1 MSDDSIEDLFEGLS
15 SRVEMETNF
24 ATISEKDGFFNAF
37 QIVLDLEI
45 AKDTPLPPIHFYPNE
60 DASIVNVKCYF
71 CQKERTFPIGY
82 YINST
87 WSPAEFK
94 NDERGVMVCSPYCPT
109 LLPDEQR
116 HLFAYDNIRYKSIYT
131 SKNTFTGE
139 YNFSETPTHEV
150 DFKQDGTVWNK
161 CYFCKKEE
169 VIAFQEAFYLSWEN
183 LDFPTGET
191 VRVCSQNC
199 IPAEIL

>member
-1 MSDDSIEDLFEGLS
+1 
-15 SRVEMETNF
+15 
-24 ATISEKDGFFNAF
+24 
-37 QIVLDLEI
+37 
-45 AKDTPLPPIHFYPNE
+45 
-60 DASIVNVKCYF
+60 
-71 CQKERTFPIGY
+71 
-82 YINST
+82 
-87 WSPAEFK
+87 
-94 NDERGVMVCSPYCPT
+94 MVCSPYCPT

-139 YNFSETPTHEV
+139 YNFSETPPHEL

>member
-1 MSDDSIEDLFEGLS
+1 LSDESIEELFEGLS
-15 SRVEMETNF
+15 SRVELETNF
-24 ATISEKDGFFNAF
+24 ATISEKDGYFSGF

-45 AKDTPLPPIHFYPNE
+45 SKDTLLPPIHFYPNE

-71 CQKERTFPIGY
+71 CKKERTFPMGY

-139 YNFSETPTHEV
+139 YNFSETPPHEV
-150 DFKQDGTVWNK
+150 DFNQDGTVWNK
-161 CYFCKKEE
+161 CYFCKKRRSYS
-169 VIAFQEAFYLSWEN
+169 FPRGFLSF
-183 LDFPTGET
+183 LGKFGFPHRRDSKSMLAKLYT
-191 VRVCSQNC
+191 S
-199 IPAEIL
+199 